1 MKTNP
6 IEVTIG
12 RKALEVPMAGDEA
25 TTRRIAEQVN
35 ARMDAI
41 EEREGRVDSYEAA
54 LRAAMAYAVELDQTR
69 RTLTQERDAH
79 QRERDQET
87 RELRKALA
95 TIANRL
101 RDLVDK
107 ARSTP
112 PPSTSS
118 ST

>member
-1 MKTNP
+1 MKTNL

-12 RKALEVPMAGDEA
+12 RKVLEVPIAADEA

-41 EEREGRVDSYEAA
+41 EEGEGRVDSYEAA

-69 RTLTQERDAH
+69 RTLTEERDVH
-79 QRERDQET
+79 ERERDQET

-95 TIANRL
+95 MIANRL
-101 RDLVDK
+101 RNLVDK

-112 PPSTSS
+112 ST
-118 ST
+118 T